1 MHVHLLADEAS
12 PARVCSPGARS
23 SFLKKRCTTTPDNVI
38 SGLINYVD
46 SDGDAK
52 TLSMA
57 EFTKMMS
64 AEFLS

>member
-1 MHVHLLADEAS
+1 M
-12 PARVCSPGARS
+12 
-23 SFLKKRCTTTPDNVI
+23 KKRCTTTPDNVI

-46 SDGDAK
+46 SDGDTK

>member
-1 MHVHLLADEAS
+1 M
-12 PARVCSPGARS
+12 
-23 SFLKKRCTTTPDNVI
+23 KKRCTTTPDNVI